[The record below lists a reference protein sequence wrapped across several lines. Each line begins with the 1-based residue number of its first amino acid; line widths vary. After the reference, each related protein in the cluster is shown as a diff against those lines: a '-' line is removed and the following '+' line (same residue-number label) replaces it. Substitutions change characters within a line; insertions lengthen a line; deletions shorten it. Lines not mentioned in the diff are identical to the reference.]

1 MEQKTNS
8 YLKSYTGHKIDPL
21 NPKKEQIELRD
32 IAHALSLLCRG
43 NGQVT
48 HFYSVAQHCINCSLE
63 AKERGESIRIQFGCL
78 LHDASES
85 YLSDVIRPIK
95 QHMPVYYEIED
106 KFLNAVFEKFGLSDL
121 SEEEKAVIKEI
132 DDCLLDY
139 DLVELLKEEMPA
151 GGYQFVRIPD
161 VSVRPF
167 EEVEEEYYKA
177 LYPQMLK
184 QF

>member
-32 IAHALSLLCRG
+32 IAHALSLL
-43 NGQVT
+43 
-48 HFYSVAQHCINCSLE
+48 CINCSLE

-167 EEVEEEYYKA
+167 EEVEEEYYNLAMHLMQTKE
-177 LYPQMLK
+177 
-184 QF
+184 